1 MFEESLLIDRI
12 QTITGYT
19 TEYSKEF
26 SIDDAPLGG
35 NSTTI
40 YVGHIGVKPVNSDK
54 EEMISSGYAAHESQK
69 LLMTGVHIV
78 CARADFVT
86 VYNNVVDAYKGWS
99 PIGDP
104 NVSALILVEGSVLAA
119 TNKRI
124 HYREIV
130 GTVFPRIY

>member
-12 QTITGYT
+12 FAITGYPT
-19 TEYSKEF
+19 TYSKEF

-35 NSTTI
+35 TTTTI
-40 YVGHIGVKPVNSDK
+40 YVGHLGIKPVNSDK
-54 EEMISSGYAAHESQK
+54 EEMISSGYAALESQK

-78 CARADFVT
+78 CSRADFVT
-86 VYNNVVDAYKGWS
+86 VYNNVVDAYKDWS

-104 NVSALILVEGSVLAA
+104 NVSSLFLVEGSVLAA
-119 TNKRI
+119 TNTRI

-130 GTVFPRIY
+130 GVIFPRVY